1 LKTYIIHNSYQLLEN
16 MNFSIKNSLQKIY
29 KSSWFITLFAT
40 TLGVLLAFYLNNI
53 SSRSK
58 IELRKQVSIQNLNNE
73 IFKNKSELLD
83 SNDNERLID
92 FLSEIRKINNEISND
107 LTLSTNAMDKLKREY
122 SDFIQIRDSTNVLNN
137 QYKYNIAYKFE
148 LNLDGLQNIA
158 WETSKMSGITNEF
171 NYDCLQVLVKVY
183 SLQEIFTNEQQKLL
197 SHFVNAEHNKLLS
210 ALSIVQQLK
219 IQLLNVMVEGQH
231 QINECN

>member
-1 LKTYIIHNSYQLLEN
+1 

-107 LTLSTNAMDKLKREY
+107 LTLSTNAMDKLKKEY
-122 SDFIQIRDSTNVLNN
+122 SDFIEIRDSTNVLNN

-171 NYDCLQVLVKVY
+171 NYDCLQDLVKIY
-183 SLQEIFTNEQQKLL
+183 SLQEIFKNEQQKLIN
-197 SHFVNAEHNKLLS
+197 HFVNAEHNKLLS
-210 ALSIVQQLK
+210 ALNIVQQLK
-219 IQLLNVMVEGQH
+219 TQLLNVMDEGQR
-231 QINECN
+231 QIDQCN

>member
-1 LKTYIIHNSYQLLEN
+1 
-16 MNFSIKNSLQKIY
+16 MNFSIKNNLQKIY

-92 FLSEIRKINNEISND
+92 FLSEIRKIDNEISND
-107 LTLSTNAMDKLKREY
+107 LTLSTNAMDKLKKEY
-122 SDFIQIRDSTNVLNN
+122 SDFIEIRDSTNVLNN
-137 QYKYNIAYKFE
+137 QYIYNIAYKFE

-158 WETSKMSGITNEF
+158 WETAKMSGITNEF
-171 NYDCLQVLVKVY
+171 NYDCLQDLVKIY
-183 SLQEIFTNEQQKLL
+183 SLQEIFKNEQQKLL

-210 ALSIVQQLK
+210 ALNIVQQLK
-219 IQLLNVMVEGQH
+219 TQLLNVMVEGQH
-231 QINECN
+231 QIKECN

>member
-1 LKTYIIHNSYQLLEN
+1 

-92 FLSEIRKINNEISND
+92 FLIEIRKINNEISND
-107 LTLSTNAMDKLKREY
+107 LTLSTNAMDKLKKEY
-122 SDFIQIRDSTNVLNN
+122 SDFIQILDSTNVLNN

-171 NYDCLQVLVKVY
+171 NYDCLQDLVKIY
-183 SLQEIFTNEQQKLL
+183 SLQEIFKNEQQKLL

-219 IQLLNVMVEGQH
+219 TQLLNVMVEGH
-231 QINECN
+231 RQINECN